1 MMRRTVR
8 LLAAGGLIGVGAAAL
23 VAPRT
28 MAAVFGMPTD
38 DPTALAYSRAAC
50 LRDAI
55 VGGIVLTTPDEPEAL
70 KRVVLW
76 ASTIGLADAVLLA
89 ATRGPRWQ
97 HALHLGGFVAVALLG
112 LTITSRDE

>member
-1 MMRRTVR
+1 MRKTVK
-8 LLAAGGLIGVGAAAL
+8 LVAGGGLIGVGVAAL

-38 DPTALAYSRAAC
+38 DPTAIAYSRAAC

-55 VGGIVLTTPDEPEAL
+55 IGGIVLTTPDEPKAL
-70 KRVVLW
+70 KRVVVW
-76 ASTIGLADAVLLA
+76 ASAIGLLDAVLLA

-112 LTITSRDE
+112 LTIARRDE

>member
-1 MMRRTVR
+1 MMRRTVK
-8 LLAAGGLIGVGAAAL
+8 LVAAGGLIGVGAAAL

-55 VGGIVLTTPDEPEAL
+55 IGAIVLTTPDEPEAL

-76 ASTIGLADAVLLA
+76 ASAIGLLDATLLA

-97 HALHLGGFVAVALLG
+97 HVLHLGGFLAVALLG
-112 LTITSRDE
+112 LTIARRDE